1 MLNSYGFSLFPLK
14 STKIQG
20 SSKGHAMPPY
30 CVSTDVTDA
39 KEASITS
46 MGIFD
51 ILNFYNINKRVKLNI
66 KSFQVKNSVKF
77 KKTISFK
84 PSRE

>member
-1 MLNSYGFSLFPLK
+1 
-14 STKIQG
+14 
-20 SSKGHAMPPY
+20 
-30 CVSTDVTDA
+30 
-39 KEASITS
+39 

-77 KKTISFK
+77 KKLLVLNLCANKWLI
-84 PSRE
+84 